1 LVLTN
6 AAGFEGQDIAIATT
20 ALPNAL
26 GLTPQT
32 YGGQITLTRPLI
44 DGKDTPIELGFGTG
58 TPADLA
64 KLGFKTG
71 AYIKGAANEDLLV
84 FLTGAG
90 DAKISASYSG
100 AAVDAKQAMRTNPLE
115 VRFDT
120 ATRFTILDTKTG
132 TKVAERNFD
141 PLQLEPAF
149 VYQGIQISFSSPPK
163 AGDIYTIDGNRDG
176 TGNNENMLQMI
187 DLESDPVMG
196 GGKTF
201 AASYID
207 TVNDMGN
214 IARQASIAQ
223 SALQVVYDQAETA
236 RDGVSGVSLD
246 QEAADLIRYQQAY
259 QAAAKILQISSQLF
273 DSVLQVR

>member
-1 LVLTN
+1 MAKTPPLN
-6 AAGFEGQDIAIATT
+6 W
-20 ALPNAL
+20 ALAPAH
-26 GLTPQT
+26 PQIW
-32 YGGQITLTRPLI
+32 QSWVSKPV
-44 DGKDTPIELGFGTG
+44 P
-58 TPADLA
+58 
-64 KLGFKTG
+64 
-71 AYIKGAANEDLLV
+71 IKGAANEDLLV

-163 AGDIYTIDGNRDG
+163 AGDVYTIDGNRDG
-176 TGNNENMLQMI
+176 TGNNENMLEMI